1 LIINALHVDVKGE
14 KVFVS
19 MKPLSLPV
27 RYDDSARLARAI
39 LEMQT
44 IYANNYCT
52 HTEAVESE
60 TNIPECQFLQTLTS
74 LTVLRQTHSLTR
86 HNSNCISDDPIP
98 HFEFRYEYVNVR

>member
-1 LIINALHVDVKGE
+1 MRYMSTLKE
-14 KVFVS
+14 KKFLFNEAT
-19 MKPLSLPV
+19 KF
-27 RYDDSARLARAI
+27 ACAI
-39 LEMQT
+39 RRFSSPGQSNFRDAK
-44 IYANNYCT
+44 IYANNYRT

-98 HFEFRYEYVNVR
+98 HFEFRHEYVNVR